1 MCNCYES
8 LDTVHILGL
17 HLCEWRVGSEECE
30 AGQALHKGISL
41 KLEGMIK
48 KNMKCRF
55 IIYKLKGNDIS
66 PLKFI
71 THNPDFS
78 ASFTRHGRVFT
89 VMWNIQVILMAH
101 RRPSRQRE
109 ATSASSQ
116 SCKPTENAAR
126 KGVHA
131 ICIRRQMNNAIGVG
145 INDL

>member
-1 MCNCYES
+1 MCHSYEG

-17 HLCEWRVGSEECE
+17 HLCKWRVGSEECE

-41 KLEGMIK
+41 KLKEEVIR
-48 KNMKCRF
+48 KNFKYQF
-55 IIYKLKGNDIS
+55 TIYKIKRKNKNFTLNIYNIS
-66 PLKFI
+66 FR
-71 THNPDFS
+71 F
-78 ASFTRHGRVFT
+78 FTFTNTAVFT
-89 VMWNIQVILMAH
+89 VMWNMQVILMAH

-131 ICIRRQMNNAIGVG
+131 ICT
-145 INDL
+145 